1 MLSMRCDNVGR
12 ELPAYMSWD
21 MSVGNR
27 IGTRWKKLP
36 STRTTWREP
45 LSLPLPDTYTWV
57 SMSSSSS
64 TPGHHTP
71 YVSPRANDNVQDYSY
86 DGART
91 RLDFYLPKES
101 AELSKKRWAI
111 INIWRPIYPIT
122 RENLTLLDAR
132 SISDAELRP
141 IIAKFRRPDDAEKL
155 PPITRAA
162 YNRNDVE
169 TWSVAAPKTPEQHQ
183 WYYCSHMDPSEVLFI
198 KIFDSSEQDGVARR
212 TPHTAFTCDED
223 CGDQRQSIELRSLVF
238 WDD

>member
-1 MLSMRCDNVGR
+1 
-12 ELPAYMSWD
+12 MSWD

-36 STRTTWREP
+36 STRTTWKEP
-45 LSLPLPDTYTWV
+45 LSPPLPDTYTWV

-64 TPGHHTP
+64 STPGHHTP
-71 YVSPRANDNVQDYSY
+71 HVSPRANDDLQDYSY

-198 KIFDSSEQDGVARR
+198 KIFDSSEAEGVARR